1 MSRVYDTEIRRQEN
15 DGTQIEKR
23 KKKMLKS
30 LWQCSL
36 LTIYSGILYENF
48 NYCAMHEI

>member
-1 MSRVYDTEIRRQEN
+1 MAQKLEDKKMMEH
-15 DGTQIEKR
+15 KL
-23 KKKMLKS
+23 KKKKKEMLKS

-48 NYCAMHEI
+48 NYCAMPEI